1 MARKMLHRIIGC
13 SVITVALDDAN
24 LHSEQRTT
32 SCISL
37 NSNPKVSFFCLFHPI
52 EIFPQARHFRICT
65 SQFGITS
72 ISSYSCLLRECTPSG
87 RKSHQASLSQS
98 GITSLSLL
106 HTVRKLVR
114 SSLSLLS
121 VLATSVLLPLH
132 CVCSSFHGFGTD
144 TCSPS
149 SSASARCSPY
159 DYTLPNRNK
168 KRMGVLRKRSC
179 HSNCIGIRTSSLVQP
194 SSIPHFSLKRFTW

>member
-1 MARKMLHRIIGC
+1 MI
-13 SVITVALDDAN
+13 VALDDAN

-72 ISSYSCLLRECTPSG
+72 ISSYSCLLRECSPSG

-106 HTVRKLVR
+106 RIVRMLIR

-121 VLATSVLLPLH
+121 VHATSALLPLH
-132 CVCSSFHGFGTD
+132 CVCSSCLLFGTC
-144 TCSPS
+144 TPS

-168 KRMGVLRKRSC
+168 KRMGVWHRMSYR
-179 HSNCIGIRTSSLVQP
+179 SNCIGTGTFSLVQP
-194 SSIPHFSLKRFTW
+194 SSMPHFSLNLATW